1 MKASRFLLLMCSVI
15 VIVGLI
21 FLIQQTSVMG
31 QEGHARE
38 EYVIRKPPASMDKYY
53 PPEAEGPQYLF
64 AMMKMDAP
72 LLGFMTHVQDG
83 DMAKA
88 QEYFKNFATEYR
100 ALSKMVPEWGH
111 YWPEEP
117 LDAVSAALGSGDPAK
132 VGPAMG
138 GLMQA
143 CSTCHHDNMAAV
155 WARYGKPVSDMGEF
169 MFPIVGAMGAVR
181 TYVSEGE
188 FEKARG
194 AFGLFQE
201 RFNELAESCG
211 SCHSSERAY
220 FTGPGVQEL
229 LKAAGEAL
237 EAEKPNPEQIIGTM
251 NKIGHDSCYEC
262 HKVHIP
268 IANIQKAWAGSGG
281 GH

>member
-1 MKASRFLLLMCSVI
+1 
-15 VIVGLI
+15 
-21 FLIQQTSVMG
+21 
-31 QEGHARE
+31 
-38 EYVIRKPPASMDKYY
+38 
-53 PPEAEGPQYLF
+53 
-64 AMMKMDAP
+64 
-72 LLGFMTHVQDG
+72 
-83 DMAKA
+83 MAKA
-88 QEYFKNFATEYR
+88 QEYFKTFAVEYKK
-100 ALSKMVPEWGH
+100 LSEMVPEWGH

-117 LDAVSAALGSGDPAK
+117 LDALSVALESGDPAK

-143 CSTCHHDNMAAV
+143 CRTCHGENMSAV
-155 WARYGKPVSDMGEF
+155 WARYGKPVTDLGAV
-169 MFPIVGAMGAVR
+169 MFDLAIPMGAVN

-194 AFGLFQE
+194 AFELFQE
-201 RFNELAESCG
+201 RFDELAMACG

-229 LKAAGEAL
+229 MKSAAEAL
-237 EAEKPNPEQIIGTM
+237 GAENPDPEKILGVM
-251 NKIGHDSCYEC
+251 GEIGHEACYEC

-268 IANIQKAWAGSGG
+268 TANIQKAWAGPG